1 MKARN
6 IVSVFASLG
15 IILSLW
21 SYPSVSAEGIYS
33 PKDIDSHW
41 AENEMSSLMY
51 ADILRGSNN
60 NVNPDSMITR
70 GEFTALIARTLALGE
85 NNTQE
90 FTDIKP
96 DHMFFKEIG
105 AAYNAGLI
113 NGVGNG
119 TFQAQK
125 NITREEIML
134 IIARTLPDSASS
146 KVNFKDI
153 ASSYRYTSELR
164 IAVGSGIITGFS
176 DNTFRPKKNA
186 TRAECAVMLQRLLTS
201 MENINKKEAE
211 SLADEYIQNHLKDT
225 KKNLSVSVGR
235 AKSET
240 QMQIDSQEKIKSLS
254 TQVEKLPYNTSLSS
268 ITVDGYLAT
277 AVFNGEITYVTTNT
291 NGTRNRTYNAT
302 HKVDIIQI
310 DDRLYVYDYTLTLQ
324 KAQKVNLTWEVY
336 SSVPDYAPH
345 GVNVVS
351 PSSFQIS
358 AESLGVES
366 KNLYGN
372 VKFYNSLTRKYMT
385 YAKENGYEVWPIY
398 KTDFTTK
405 TSDSFLNNS
414 DARQKAISYITEY
427 ACRYLIDGI
436 NIDFE
441 NIYEKNRYLVTAHA
455 RELSVML
462 HEMGLIVSVDITRKE
477 PTSANWSMC
486 YNRDA
491 LSQNTDYIMLMAYD
505 EYYASSKTAGS
516 VASLDWVDESVQ
528 RTLKEVPAD
537 KLILGIPFY
546 MRYFETKNGKVTSSK
561 AISMQTAYEL
571 ITSNNVTYTYIDADK
586 QYKISWKSGDKTCV
600 FWLENTD
607 TIAKR
612 VKIAN
617 DYFLAGV
624 ASWRRG
630 LEISKAWEVIDNNL

>member
-1 MKARN
+1 MKVRKL
-6 IVSVFASLG
+6 VSVFASLG

-21 SYPSVSAEGIYS
+21 SFPNASADNLYS

-41 AENEMSSLMY
+41 AETEISSLMY

-70 GEFTALIARTLALGE
+70 GEFTALIARTLALTESG
-85 NNTQE
+85 TQE
-90 FTDIKP
+90 FSDIP
-96 DHMFFKEIG
+96 SGHMFFKEIG

-119 TFQAQK
+119 TFQPQK

-134 IIARTLPDSASS
+134 IIARTLPNSAST

-153 ASSYRYTSELR
+153 ASSYRYTTELKT
-164 IAVGSGIITGFS
+164 AVGSGIITGFS

-201 MENINKKEAE
+201 MEDVDKKEAE
-211 SLADEYIQNHLKDT
+211 SLANEYIQNSLKDT
-225 KKNLSVSVGR
+225 KKNLSVSIGR

-240 QMQIDSQEKIKSLS
+240 QMQIDSQNKIKSLS
-254 TQVEKLPYNTSLSS
+254 TQVEKLPFNTTLSS
-268 ITVDGYLAT
+268 ITVNGHLAT

-291 NGTRNRTYNAT
+291 NGTRSRTYNAT
-302 HKVDIIQI
+302 HKVNMIQSGG
-310 DDRLYVYDYTLTLQ
+310 RLYVYDYTLNLQ
-324 KAQKVNLTWEVY
+324 KPQKINLTWEVY
-336 SSVPDYAPH
+336 SSVPDYAPQ
-345 GVNVVS
+345 GINVVS

-358 AESLGVES
+358 AESLGVERQ
-366 KNLYGN
+366 KLYGN

-385 YAKENGYEVWPIY
+385 YARENGYEVWPIY

-405 TSDSFLNNS
+405 TSDSFLNSS

-462 HEMGLIVSVDITRKE
+462 HELGLIVSVDITRKE

-491 LSQNTDYIMLMAYD
+491 LSENTDYVMLMAYD

-571 ITSNNVTYTYIDADK
+571 INSNNATYTYMEADE
-586 QYKISWKSGDKTCV
+586 QYKISWQNGGKTCV

-612 VKIAN
+612 VNIAN
-617 DYFLAGV
+617 KYSLAGV